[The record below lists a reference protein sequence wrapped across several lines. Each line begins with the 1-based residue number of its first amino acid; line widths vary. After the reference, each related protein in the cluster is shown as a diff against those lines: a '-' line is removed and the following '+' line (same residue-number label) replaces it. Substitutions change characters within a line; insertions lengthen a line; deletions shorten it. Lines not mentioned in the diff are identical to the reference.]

1 MFHKKWLSLFLHF
14 ILQDTRTYVVQEIY
28 RNEQSYVESLQTVV
42 LKYLKVLKSPENA
55 GMIDT
60 RTVDEIFFM
69 VPDIL
74 EIHEKFL
81 AELKHRLDDWDM
93 QQKVGDAFIETV
105 INEYIYLNMKLFI
118 FKQKKTLAVFKA
130 RSARG
135 LYVICQQ
142 LQSSQECNSFD
153 EASAT
158 LFFQVLGDNGT

>member
-1 MFHKKWLSLFLHF
+1 MDDTLEQYSIVLILFIIYVKF
-14 ILQDTRTYVVQEIY
+14 FSPLQDTRSYVVQEIY

-42 LKYLKVLKSPENA
+42 LKYLKVLKSPEHA

-81 AELKHRLDDWDM
+81 VELKHRLDDWDV

-105 INEYIYLNMKLFI
+105 SLP
-118 FKQKKTLAVFKA
+118 
-130 RSARG
+130 
-135 LYVICQQ
+135 
-142 LQSSQECNSFD
+142 
-153 EASAT
+153 
-158 LFFQVLGDNGT
+158 